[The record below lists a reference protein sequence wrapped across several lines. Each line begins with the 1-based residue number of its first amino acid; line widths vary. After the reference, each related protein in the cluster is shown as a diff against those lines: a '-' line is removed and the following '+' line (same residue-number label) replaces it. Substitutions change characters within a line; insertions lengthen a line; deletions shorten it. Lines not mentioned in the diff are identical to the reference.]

1 MIIIIPRSVVLKL
14 QSVSVSP
21 KGLVKTQVLGAPSVS
36 KARAGPEKLHFEQ
49 VFSDACVA
57 ALETAH

>member
-1 MIIIIPRSVVLKL
+1 M
-14 QSVSVSP
+14 SP

-49 VFSDACVA
+49 VFSDAKLQSHKQDLFSDVA
-57 ALETAH
+57 VAFTHLLLFEL